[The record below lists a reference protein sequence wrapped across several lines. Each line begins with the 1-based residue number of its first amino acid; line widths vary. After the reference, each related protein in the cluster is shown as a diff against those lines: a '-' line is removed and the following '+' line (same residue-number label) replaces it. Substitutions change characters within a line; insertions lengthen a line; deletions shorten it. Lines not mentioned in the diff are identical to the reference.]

1 MINVSYIAHGQ
12 TYNVQVDLDCNAP
25 LIFVGDQDISD
36 LINSTDFLAIIAKA
50 EQLQRDDDEDERGEY
65 LHTMGYKKP

>member
-1 MINVSYIAHGQ
+1 MINVSYIAHGK
-12 TYNVQVDLDCNAP
+12 TYQVQVDLDCNAP

-50 EQLQRDDDEDERGEY
+50 ERLQRDDNEDERGEY